1 MLAADGTR
9 TLSSTPIPENP
20 PHSAQEEAAEQRG
33 HLGFRLIIAYKFA
46 KAALMFGV
54 ALWLTIAPGE
64 AYRTLDFIARELVE
78 GGAAF
83 ARFGNWI
90 HAHLSNTIVLRGA
103 VLAWLDCVSSAVEG
117 FLLLSGR
124 TWAQWIV
131 IVGLASPAA
140 VRDPLDRTSHP
151 RIGKF
156 VVLAANLAIVA
167 YLAWGQIQKGKR
179 E

>member
-1 MLAADGTR
+1 
-9 TLSSTPIPENP
+9 LSSTPVPQNP
-20 PHSAQEEAAEQRG
+20 RHSAQEEAAEQRG

-124 TWAQWIV
+124 TWAQWVV
-131 IVGLASPAA
+131 IVGLACLLPYEILSI
-140 VRDPLDRTSHP
+140 VHHP

-167 YLAWGQIQKGKR
+167 YLAWGQVQKGR
-179 E
+179 TSRG

>member
-1 MLAADGTR
+1 M
-9 TLSSTPIPENP
+9 SSTPVPK
-20 PHSAQEEAAEQRG
+20 Q
-33 HLGFRLIIAYKFA
+33 LGFRLIIGYKFA

-64 AYRTLDFIARELVE
+64 AYRTLDFMARELVE

-83 ARFGNWI
+83 ARLGNWI
-90 HAHLSNTIVLRGA
+90 HAHLSNNIVLRAA
-103 VLAWLDCVSSAVEG
+103 VLAWLDSTSSAVEA
-117 FLLLSGR
+117 FLLLSGK

-131 IVGLASPAA
+131 IVGLAGLLPFEILSI
-140 VRDPLDRTSHP
+140 VHHP

-167 YLAWGQIQKGKR
+167 YLARAQVLKGR
-179 E
+179 LGSSSLRACP